1 MSYRYCKLHMRDF
14 FHKTYFTRIQNLEE
28 LNAFDATNNL
38 LHDII
43 RNESLEKDFIRVVQ
57 EAGHQLD
64 QTTIQAIFQ
73 KAKKKTNISEHRD
86 SAFYYDNATIELVAQ
101 KEAFLKEL
109 PKELQKRLKR
119 ICNKYLEGCPKHTR
133 HTKMGDPAQEILKF
147 IDSEKV
153 DMVVMP
159 THGERGI
166 FPFGSVTEKV
176 VKNSTVPVLT
186 IPIQIENDDA
196 LRVLVITGA
205 GDKAFVAGADIKELV
220 DRDARLGRRVSR
232 ERQEIFSRIEN
243 LHVPVIAAV
252 NGYALGGGLELAL
265 ACSIRICSEK
275 AQFGAPEVKLGIIPG
290 DGGTQR
296 LPRLIGLGRAM
307 EMIITGD
314 FIGAQEA
321 YRIGLVNKVFP
332 PDKLNEEATGLAR
345 KIASR
350 PPLAVRYAK
359 EAVNRSQEGDSA
371 SGFALESYLHALSCT
386 TEDKKEG
393 VSAFLEKRKGKFKG
407 K

>member
-1 MSYRYCKLHMRDF
+1 MY
-14 FHKTYFTRIQNLEE
+14 KTLIY
-28 LNAFDATNNL
+28 
-38 LHDII
+38 
-43 RNESLEKDFIRVVQ
+43 EKK
-57 EAGHQLD
+57 E
-64 QTTIQAIFQ
+64 
-73 KAKKKTNISEHRD
+73 NIG
-86 SAFYYDNATIELVAQ
+86 F
-101 KEAFLKEL
+101 
-109 PKELQKRLKR
+109 
-119 ICNKYLEGCPKHTR
+119 
-133 HTKMGDPAQEILKF
+133 
-147 IDSEKV
+147 
-153 DMVVMP
+153 
-159 THGERGI
+159 
-166 FPFGSVTEKV
+166 
-176 VKNSTVPVLT
+176 LT
-186 IPIQIENDDA
+186 INRPEKMNAISNELTSELRHFLDEVENDEE
-196 LRVLVITGA
+196 LRVLIITGK

-220 DRDARLGRRVSR
+220 DRDARMGRRVSH

-243 LHVPVIAAV
+243 LQIPVIAAV

-265 ACSIRICSEK
+265 ACSIRICSER

-307 EMIITGD
+307 EMILTGD
-314 FIGAQEA
+314 FIDAQEA
-321 YRIGLVNKVFP
+321 FRIGLVNKVFP
-332 PDKLNEEATGLAR
+332 HEELMEKAMELAQ

-359 EAVNRSQEGDSA
+359 EAVNRSQEGDTA

>member
-1 MSYRYCKLHMRDF
+1 MY
-14 FHKTYFTRIQNLEE
+14 KTLIYEKKENIGLLIIDRPEKMNAISQE
-28 LNAFDATNNL
+28 LTAELSQL
-38 LHDII
+38 LD
-43 RNESLEKDFIRVVQ
+43 E
-57 EAGHQLD
+57 
-64 QTTIQAIFQ
+64 
-73 KAKKKTNISEHRD
+73 
-86 SAFYYDNATIELVAQ
+86 
-101 KEAFLKEL
+101 
-109 PKELQKRLKR
+109 
-119 ICNKYLEGCPKHTR
+119 
-133 HTKMGDPAQEILKF
+133 
-147 IDSEKV
+147 
-153 DMVVMP
+153 
-159 THGERGI
+159 
-166 FPFGSVTEKV
+166 
-176 VKNSTVPVLT
+176 
-186 IPIQIENDDA
+186 IENDEK
-196 LRVLVITGA
+196 LRVLVITGS
-205 GDKAFVAGADIKELV
+205 GDKAFVAGADINELV

-296 LPRLIGLGRAM
+296 LPRLVGHGRAM

-314 FIGAQEA
+314 FIDAQEA

-332 PDKLNEEATGLAR
+332 AEKLKEAAMELAQ

-359 EAVNRSQEGDSA
+359 EAVNRSQEGDTA

>member
-1 MSYRYCKLHMRDF
+1 
-14 FHKTYFTRIQNLEE
+14 
-28 LNAFDATNNL
+28 
-38 LHDII
+38 
-43 RNESLEKDFIRVVQ
+43 
-57 EAGHQLD
+57 
-64 QTTIQAIFQ
+64 
-73 KAKKKTNISEHRD
+73 
-86 SAFYYDNATIELVAQ
+86 
-101 KEAFLKEL
+101 
-109 PKELQKRLKR
+109 
-119 ICNKYLEGCPKHTR
+119 
-133 HTKMGDPAQEILKF
+133 
-147 IDSEKV
+147 
-153 DMVVMP
+153 
-159 THGERGI
+159 
-166 FPFGSVTEKV
+166 
-176 VKNSTVPVLT
+176 
-186 IPIQIENDDA
+186 
-196 LRVLVITGA
+196 
-205 GDKAFVAGADIKELV
+205 
-220 DRDARLGRRVSR
+220 
-232 ERQEIFSRIEN
+232 RQEIFSRIEN

-252 NGYALGGGLELAL
+252 NGYALGAGLELAL

-296 LPRLIGLGRAM
+296 LPRLVGQGRAM

-314 FIGAQEA
+314 FIDAQEA
-321 YRIGLVNKVFP
+321 YRTGLVNKVFP
-332 PDKLNEEATGLAR
+332 PEKLKEEAMELAE

>member
-1 MSYRYCKLHMRDF
+1 MY
-14 FHKTYFTRIQNLEE
+14 KTLMY
-28 LNAFDATNNL
+28 
-38 LHDII
+38 
-43 RNESLEKDFIRVVQ
+43 EKK
-57 EAGHQLD
+57 E
-64 QTTIQAIFQ
+64 
-73 KAKKKTNISEHRD
+73 NIG
-86 SAFYYDNATIELVAQ
+86 L
-101 KEAFLKEL
+101 
-109 PKELQKRLKR
+109 
-119 ICNKYLEGCPKHTR
+119 
-133 HTKMGDPAQEILKF
+133 
-147 IDSEKV
+147 
-153 DMVVMP
+153 
-159 THGERGI
+159 
-166 FPFGSVTEKV
+166 
-176 VKNSTVPVLT
+176 LT
-186 IPIQIENDDA
+186 INRPEKMNAISQELTVELSLFLDEIENDDE
-196 LRVLVITGA
+196 LRVIVITGA
-205 GDKAFVAGADIKELV
+205 GDKAFVAGADINELV

-265 ACSIRICSEK
+265 ACSIRICSEM

-296 LPRLIGLGRAM
+296 LPRLVGQGRAM

-314 FIGAQEA
+314 FIDAQEA

-332 PDKLNEEATGLAR
+332 PEKLMEKAMELAK

-359 EAVNRSQEGDSA
+359 EAVNRSQEGDSV

>member
-1 MSYRYCKLHMRDF
+1 MY
-14 FHKTYFTRIQNLEE
+14 KTITY
-28 LNAFDATNNL
+28 
-38 LHDII
+38 
-43 RNESLEKDFIRVVQ
+43 EKK
-57 EAGHQLD
+57 E
-64 QTTIQAIFQ
+64 
-73 KAKKKTNISEHRD
+73 NIG
-86 SAFYYDNATIELVAQ
+86 L
-101 KEAFLKEL
+101 
-109 PKELQKRLKR
+109 
-119 ICNKYLEGCPKHTR
+119 
-133 HTKMGDPAQEILKF
+133 
-147 IDSEKV
+147 
-153 DMVVMP
+153 
-159 THGERGI
+159 
-166 FPFGSVTEKV
+166 
-176 VKNSTVPVLT
+176 LT
-186 IPIQIENDDA
+186 INRPEKMNAISQELTAELSQFLDEIENDDE

-205 GDKAFVAGADIKELV
+205 GDKAFVAGADINELV

-296 LPRLIGLGRAM
+296 LPRLVGQGRAM

-314 FIGAQEA
+314 FIDAQEA

-332 PDKLNEEATGLAR
+332 LEKLMEKAMELAQ

-359 EAVNRSQEGDSA
+359 EAMNRSQEGDSA

-393 VSAFLEKRKGKFKG
+393 VAAFLEKRKGKFKG

>member
-1 MSYRYCKLHMRDF
+1 MY
-14 FHKTYFTRIQNLEE
+14 KTLIYEKKENIGLLTINRPEKMNAISQELTAE
-28 LNAFDATNNL
+28 LNQL
-38 LHDII
+38 LDEI
-43 RNESLEKDFIRVVQ
+43 EKDD
-57 EAGHQLD
+57 E
-64 QTTIQAIFQ
+64 
-73 KAKKKTNISEHRD
+73 
-86 SAFYYDNATIELVAQ
+86 
-101 KEAFLKEL
+101 
-109 PKELQKRLKR
+109 
-119 ICNKYLEGCPKHTR
+119 
-133 HTKMGDPAQEILKF
+133 
-147 IDSEKV
+147 
-153 DMVVMP
+153 
-159 THGERGI
+159 
-166 FPFGSVTEKV
+166 
-176 VKNSTVPVLT
+176 
-186 IPIQIENDDA
+186 

-205 GDKAFVAGADIKELV
+205 GDKAFVAGADINELV
-220 DRDARLGRRVSR
+220 NRDARLGRRVSR

-296 LPRLIGLGRAM
+296 LPRLVGQGRAM

-314 FIGAQEA
+314 FIDAQEA
-321 YRIGLVNKVFP
+321 YRIGLANKVFP
-332 PDKLNEEATGLAR
+332 PEKLREKAMELAQ

-359 EAVNRSQEGDSA
+359 EAVNRSQEGDTA

-393 VSAFLEKRKGKFKG
+393 VAAFLEKRKGKFKG

>member
-1 MSYRYCKLHMRDF
+1 MY
-14 FHKTYFTRIQNLEE
+14 KTLIY
-28 LNAFDATNNL
+28 
-38 LHDII
+38 
-43 RNESLEKDFIRVVQ
+43 EKK
-57 EAGHQLD
+57 E
-64 QTTIQAIFQ
+64 
-73 KAKKKTNISEHRD
+73 NIG
-86 SAFYYDNATIELVAQ
+86 L
-101 KEAFLKEL
+101 
-109 PKELQKRLKR
+109 
-119 ICNKYLEGCPKHTR
+119 
-133 HTKMGDPAQEILKF
+133 
-147 IDSEKV
+147 
-153 DMVVMP
+153 
-159 THGERGI
+159 
-166 FPFGSVTEKV
+166 
-176 VKNSTVPVLT
+176 LT
-186 IPIQIENDDA
+186 INRPEKMNAISQELTAELSLLLDEIENDDE
-196 LRVLVITGA
+196 LRVIVITGA
-205 GDKAFVAGADIKELV
+205 GDKAFVAGADINELV

-296 LPRLIGLGRAM
+296 LPRLVGQGRAM

-314 FIGAQEA
+314 FIDAQEA

-332 PDKLNEEATGLAR
+332 PEKLKEEAMELAK

>member
-1 MSYRYCKLHMRDF
+1 MY
-14 FHKTYFTRIQNLEE
+14 KTLMY
-28 LNAFDATNNL
+28 
-38 LHDII
+38 
-43 RNESLEKDFIRVVQ
+43 EKK
-57 EAGHQLD
+57 E
-64 QTTIQAIFQ
+64 
-73 KAKKKTNISEHRD
+73 NIG
-86 SAFYYDNATIELVAQ
+86 L
-101 KEAFLKEL
+101 
-109 PKELQKRLKR
+109 
-119 ICNKYLEGCPKHTR
+119 
-133 HTKMGDPAQEILKF
+133 
-147 IDSEKV
+147 
-153 DMVVMP
+153 
-159 THGERGI
+159 
-166 FPFGSVTEKV
+166 
-176 VKNSTVPVLT
+176 LT
-186 IPIQIENDDA
+186 INRPEKMNAISQELTAELSLLLDEIENDA
-196 LRVLVITGA
+196 ELRVIVITGA
-205 GDKAFVAGADIKELV
+205 GDKAFVAGADINELV

-252 NGYALGGGLELAL
+252 NGYALGAGLELAL

-296 LPRLIGLGRAM
+296 LPRLVGQGRAM

-314 FIGAQEA
+314 FIDAQEA
-321 YRIGLVNKVFP
+321 YRTGLVNKVFP
-332 PDKLNEEATGLAR
+332 PEKLKEEAMELAK

-393 VSAFLEKRKGKFKG
+393 VSAFLEKRKGKFIG

>member
-1 MSYRYCKLHMRDF
+1 MY
-14 FHKTYFTRIQNLEE
+14 KTLIYEKKENIGFLALNRPEKMNAISQE
-28 LNAFDATNNL
+28 LTAELSL
-38 LHDII
+38 L
-43 RNESLEKDFIRVVQ
+43 
-57 EAGHQLD
+57 LD
-64 QTTIQAIFQ
+64 
-73 KAKKKTNISEHRD
+73 E
-86 SAFYYDNATIELVAQ
+86 
-101 KEAFLKEL
+101 
-109 PKELQKRLKR
+109 
-119 ICNKYLEGCPKHTR
+119 
-133 HTKMGDPAQEILKF
+133 
-147 IDSEKV
+147 
-153 DMVVMP
+153 
-159 THGERGI
+159 
-166 FPFGSVTEKV
+166 
-176 VKNSTVPVLT
+176 
-186 IPIQIENDDA
+186 IENDDE
-196 LRVLVITGA
+196 LRVIVITGA
-205 GDKAFVAGADIKELV
+205 GDKAFMAGADINELV

-232 ERQEIFSRIEN
+232 ERQEIFLRIEN

-296 LPRLIGLGRAM
+296 LPRLIGQGRAM

-314 FIGAQEA
+314 FIDAQEA

-332 PDKLNEEATGLAR
+332 PEKLKEEAMELAK

-359 EAVNRSQEGDSA
+359 EAVNRSQEDSA